1 MEIKDV
7 ENLIALARIA
17 ADDTEKAELLK
28 KMNAILEYVSTINQ
42 AVSSTDM
49 QGANQVVE
57 YSTVSSQSV
66 NVMRED
72 TVTTEGG
79 YYQSTLVNA
88 APRHE
93 NNFVKV
99 KKILGGGSQ

>member
-42 AVSSTDM
+42 AVSSVDM
-49 QGANQVVE
+49 QGTNQVVG
-57 YSTVSSQSV
+57 YSSVSSQSV

-79 YYQSTLVNA
+79 HYQSTLVNA

>member
-7 ENLIALARIA
+7 ENLVALARIA

-42 AVSSTDM
+42 AVSGADM
-49 QGANQVVE
+49 QGGAEAVA
-57 YSTVSSQSV
+57 YSSVSSQSV

-72 TVTTEGG
+72 VVTTEGG
-79 YYQSTLVNA
+79 YYQSTLINA